1 MSSIE
6 SVPVLVVGGG
16 PTGLTLSTLLS
27 RCGVES
33 LLVEEDPG
41 TCDHPQAHVV
51 NRRTAEIWRSIGI
64 EDDVHARSDPAAQ
77 GAVWIVTSIA
87 GDVLASISPRED
99 APRRVARRAA
109 SPSNGTSCAQDLI
122 EPLLAAKAQEGPGRI
137 LFSAELT
144 DLAHADDGVTATVR
158 SDGVERR
165 IHARW
170 LVGCDGASSRTRA
183 LADIDMEGLPTLV
196 YIVGI
201 YCRMDLSEW
210 IAEQPGVLY
219 WTIDAEAPVTF
230 IHLGHHRFTVQ
241 TAFTGD
247 HVPLEDFTP
256 ERCTEIVRHA
266 VGANVEVDVRTVRPW
281 AMTAQTA
288 TVWRKGPV
296 FLAGDAA
303 HRFPPTGGFGMN
315 TGVQDAHNLA
325 WKLAAVLDG
334 RAGEGLLDTYEAERR
349 PVAAA
354 NSEFSVGNAMGF
366 APIMGPGAMAQGR
379 RLATGEVTLKNL
391 SREIQEI
398 VDREARHFDA
408 SGLDLGFRYE
418 TGALVPDG
426 TAPPECEDPV
436 RDYVPCARPGSRAPH
451 LWLDRDGERISIL
464 DLFGERF
471 VLLTGTGHAAAW
483 RDAVDHVAPEVD
495 LVVVGE
501 TVVDGGD
508 RWGQLYGVSDGA
520 VLVRPDGHVAWRS
533 ASAVDDPL
541 GTLRATLRAVLDRV
555 PCVETQR
562 TTC

>member
-1 MSSIE
+1 MNADE
-6 SVPVLVVGGG
+6 SVPVLIVGGG

-27 RCGVES
+27 RFGVES
-33 LLVEEDPG
+33 LLVEEDSG

-51 NRRTAEIWRSIGI
+51 NRRTAEIWRSIGV
-64 EDDVHARSDPAAQ
+64 EDAVYARSDPAAQ

-87 GDVLASISPRED
+87 GDVLASI
-99 APRRVARRAA
+99 APRGDASRLAARRAA
-109 SPSNGTSCAQDLI
+109 SPSTGTSCAQDLI
-122 EPLLAAKAQEGPGRI
+122 EPLLAAKAEEGPGR
-137 LFSAELT
+137 LRFSAELT
-144 DLAHADDGVTATVR
+144 DLAYDPAGVTATVK
-158 SDGVERR
+158 SAGAERR
-165 IHARW
+165 IRARW

-183 LADIDMEGLPTLV
+183 LAGIDMQGLPTLA

-201 YCRMDLSEW
+201 YCRMDLSRW
-210 IAEQPGVLY
+210 IAERPGVLY

-241 TAFTGD
+241 TAFAGD

-256 ERCTEIVRHA
+256 ERCARIVRHA
-266 VGANVEVDVRTVRPW
+266 VGADVEVEVRGVRPW

-288 TVWRKGPV
+288 DTWRRGPV

-325 WKLAAVLDG
+325 WKLAAVLHG
-334 RAGEGLLDTYEAERR
+334 RAGEDLLDTYEAERR
-349 PVAAA
+349 PVAIA
-354 NSEFSVGNAMGF
+354 NSEFSVGNARGF

-379 RLATGEVTLKNL
+379 RLAAGEVTLEAL
-391 SREIQEI
+391 SAEIQAI

-408 SGLDLGFRYE
+408 AGLDLGFSYE

-426 TAPPECEDPV
+426 TSLPERDDPA

-451 LWLDRDGERISIL
+451 LWLERDGERISIL

-471 VLLTGTGHAAAW
+471 VLLTGVEGVAAW
-483 RDAVDHVAPEVD
+483 RDAAGRNAGEVD

-501 TVVDGGD
+501 TVADVED
-508 RWGQLYGVSDGA
+508 RWHALYGVSDGA

-533 ASAVDDPL
+533 ARAMDDPCAAL
-541 GTLRATLRAVLDRV
+541 QAALDRV
-555 PCVETQR
+555 LFVET
-562 TTC
+562 